1 MIRVPLPGCLLH
13 CWLFQRGIQQDLGIW
28 LECRLGLPH
37 PHCKPDPVVLASI
50 CGSSLDKAGMSLA
63 AQSQLQRRVVTSLPF
78 LEPQAAHAAA
88 WWSTDQASLL
98 RVIPGMLLWARSRVQ
113 IRETEVDPPTPAR

>member
-1 MIRVPLPGCLLH
+1 
-13 CWLFQRGIQQDLGIW
+13 
-28 LECRLGLPH
+28 
-37 PHCKPDPVVLASI
+37 
-50 CGSSLDKAGMSLA
+50 MSLA